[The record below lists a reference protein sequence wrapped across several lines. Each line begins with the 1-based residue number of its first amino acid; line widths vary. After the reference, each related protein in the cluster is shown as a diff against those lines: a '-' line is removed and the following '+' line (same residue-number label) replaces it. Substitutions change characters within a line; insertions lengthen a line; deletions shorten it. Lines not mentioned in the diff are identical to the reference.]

1 MAKRV
6 LLAILFMAVSAYAT
20 TVQRLGLEDLAKKA
34 HTIVVG
40 RVTNS
45 RTYWSANR
53 KLILTNYTFQV
64 AESIKGEAPRNVE
77 ITTIGGKIGDVELRV
92 AGMPSFQ
99 AGENAVVFLEQSA
112 GYQTVLG
119 LGQGKFT
126 VTAGQVVN
134 NVGDL
139 SFPDGR
145 PGIPTRMPLPDFK
158 NRIRSILSR

>member
-1 MAKRV
+1 MATRV
-6 LLAILFMAVSAYAT
+6 LLAILFTAVFAYAT

-45 RTYWSANR
+45 RTYWSPNG
-53 KLILTNYTFQV
+53 KVILTNYTFQV
-64 AESIKGEAPRNVE
+64 DESIKGQAGRNVE
-77 ITTIGGKIGDVELRV
+77 ITTIGGRIGEVELRV
-92 AGMPSFQ
+92 SGMPSFQ
-99 AGENAVVFLEQSA
+99 TGENAVVFLEQSA

-126 VTAGQVVN
+126 VMAGQVVN
-134 NVGDL
+134 SIGDL

-145 PGIPTRMPLPDFK
+145 PGVPTRMPLPDFK
-158 NRIRSILSR
+158 TRIRTILSR